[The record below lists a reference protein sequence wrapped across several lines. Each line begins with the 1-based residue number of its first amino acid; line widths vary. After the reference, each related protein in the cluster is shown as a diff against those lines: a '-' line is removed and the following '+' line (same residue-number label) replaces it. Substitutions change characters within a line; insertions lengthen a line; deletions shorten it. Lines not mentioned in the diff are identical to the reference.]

1 MTYLGRLVPVSRW
14 VRLLEGTDRMHCCNG
29 FKYDTYKDGFPAEPT
44 AAVHVVAKRGK
55 KGIQTQD
62 RQVVGVTPDKAIW
75 RDLPSLL
82 VQRSAEG
89 LGGPLAM
96 DNANND
102 REFDFHVCAMIRDQ
116 ASMDVGVESVFRVS
130 PALKTNVAA
139 YREEVQYAELAS
151 QCLRAAIEVY
161 RIEVDG
167 YWRRRMETTPA
178 KDQTKLRN
186 RLSQT
191 AFLSYWTAVE
201 KSLPQLMA
209 YIKAIGTDNKLPT
222 QDTWRNTLRSSAR
235 DAYRTACSPET
246 PRQIRAFAEG
256 WKRLLQRRD
265 EPAPVDKEDS

>member
-1 MTYLGRLVPVSRW
+1 
-14 VRLLEGTDRMHCCNG
+14 
-29 FKYDTYKDGFPAEPT
+29 
-44 AAVHVVAKRGK
+44 
-55 KGIQTQD
+55 
-62 RQVVGVTPDKAIW
+62 
-75 RDLPSLL
+75 
-82 VQRSAEG
+82 
-89 LGGPLAM
+89 M